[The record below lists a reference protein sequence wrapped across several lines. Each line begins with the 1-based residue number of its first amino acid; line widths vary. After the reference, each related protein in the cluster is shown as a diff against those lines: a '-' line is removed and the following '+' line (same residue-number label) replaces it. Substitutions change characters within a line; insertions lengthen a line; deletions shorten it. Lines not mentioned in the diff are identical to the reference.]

1 MKQKKLNIPAI
12 IIHQMDDTQYRISGN
27 IIGINES
34 AETCTIKFRN
44 GRIENNVSL
53 EQVYINERFIDTIRK
68 YGKKFGQWIVEK
80 VRGLI
85 CILTPDGERDENSF
99 FTPVN
104 IAIKQS
110 NGELPEFAT
119 FYPNDNIIDVA
130 EEAGI
135 SIDAPDQDEFLADAE
150 EKEFTDIN
158 NYWHR
163 VMNQAGSTDMSI
175 EESIKYVNEN
185 YYHNCMPE
193 KVLNEVGTFTFA
205 TPTDNFGR
213 NDLDGRWVNARELKA
228 ELFKSIDAQ
237 LQLTYLRELEDN
249 DTNDD
254 EDEEDFPFM
263 TPELKKEME
272 DDSEYEEAIRSSI
285 ESGAQKT
292 RIPLVWGAPGIG
304 KTQIIRQVLK
314 EYKSLQNRNL
324 YLYEIKCGGLNSD
337 SFRLPDK
344 AKPVSIDGQEID
356 PAFEHAVLSWLP
368 MYTPKSAEYN
378 KKIEERFS
386 RCQHISR
393 DYMEGENEYQG
404 GILFL
409 DEVVRVEA
417 QAFPIVMSI
426 CDRRINEKRLANSWG
441 IVCAANRAED
451 DAGQE
456 ALSMMEQ
463 TAISDRFVHLT
474 FIPKKEDWVAWARTA
489 KSGSGQNIDPK
500 IVDFVEAQDPNI
512 WYRLFGNGGFN
523 EEMKNNPNISN
534 DLLNA
539 LNNSDKSIGTIAQK
553 VVNDLIED
561 DENNPV
567 KRTKE
572 FWNPRT
578 WEYINEEYY
587 RMLTKLL
594 QDNPKPFRFRKVLKA
609 SQKQF
614 GYEGVY
620 DDVLKYALEKVP
632 MKNWYQFCNEYFNKS
647 EVELEEAMNAA
658 NAPGTVK
665 LDWINKALIIIV
677 NTFCGGNNT
686 LPARK
691 MKEYFEW
698 QDALSKPDVLKDIYN
713 KGELVSDRNNKIQDN
728 MYPDKADS
736 NGMKGFIWKSNEAII
751 SKVYKFILSKYPDG
765 KGQAHQDALQC
776 YEKLNTAMDSISGQ
790 LATLATKKLAN
801 AQTSIDNI
809 FSKAFDVDVKAFDKK
824 AFTDFFTV
832 KTPDR
837 FGDVKLF
844 TPTNDTIAACIWK
857 MINECPYLF
866 YILNYL
872 KYCVKIAYTS
882 SSKKLKTK
890 ALDLYANGPGKF
902 SEVLPQVLEFDGELK
917 QVVSNGKGLVNN
929 AYLKLVDD
937 GIKKYLKDM
946 IYLDPTQLFTACIFG
961 ALNNKKIKNFSK

>member
-1 MKQKKLNIPAI
+1 
-12 IIHQMDDTQYRISGN
+12 
-27 IIGINES
+27 
-34 AETCTIKFRN
+34 
-44 GRIENNVSL
+44 
-53 EQVYINERFIDTIRK
+53 
-68 YGKKFGQWIVEK
+68 
-80 VRGLI
+80 
-85 CILTPDGERDENSF
+85 
-99 FTPVN
+99 
-104 IAIKQS
+104 
-110 NGELPEFAT
+110 
-119 FYPNDNIIDVA
+119 
-130 EEAGI
+130 
-135 SIDAPDQDEFLADAE
+135 
-150 EKEFTDIN
+150 
-158 NYWHR
+158 
-163 VMNQAGSTDMSI
+163 
-175 EESIKYVNEN
+175 
-185 YYHNCMPE
+185 
-193 KVLNEVGTFTFA
+193 
-205 TPTDNFGR
+205 
-213 NDLDGRWVNARELKA
+213 
-228 ELFKSIDAQ
+228 
-237 LQLTYLRELEDN
+237 
-249 DTNDD
+249 
-254 EDEEDFPFM
+254 
-263 TPELKKEME
+263 
-272 DDSEYEEAIRSSI
+272 
-285 ESGAQKT
+285 
-292 RIPLVWGAPGIG
+292 
-304 KTQIIRQVLK
+304 
-314 EYKSLQNRNL
+314 
-324 YLYEIKCGGLNSD
+324 
-337 SFRLPDK
+337 
-344 AKPVSIDGQEID
+344 
-356 PAFEHAVLSWLP
+356 
-368 MYTPKSAEYN
+368 
-378 KKIEERFS
+378 
-386 RCQHISR
+386 
-393 DYMEGENEYQG
+393 
-404 GILFL
+404 
-409 DEVVRVEA
+409 
-417 QAFPIVMSI
+417 
-426 CDRRINEKRLANSWG
+426 
-441 IVCAANRAED
+441 
-451 DAGQE
+451 
-456 ALSMMEQ
+456 
-463 TAISDRFVHLT
+463 
-474 FIPKKEDWVAWARTA
+474 
-489 KSGSGQNIDPK
+489 
-500 IVDFVEAQDPNI
+500 
-512 WYRLFGNGGFN
+512 
-523 EEMKNNPNISN
+523 
-534 DLLNA
+534 
-539 LNNSDKSIGTIAQK
+539 
-553 VVNDLIED
+553 
-561 DENNPV
+561 
-567 KRTKE
+567 
-572 FWNPRT
+572 
-578 WEYINEEYY
+578 
-587 RMLTKLL
+587 
-594 QDNPKPFRFRKVLKA
+594 
-609 SQKQF
+609 
-614 GYEGVY
+614 
-620 DDVLKYALEKVP
+620 
-632 MKNWYQFCNEYFNKS
+632 
-647 EVELEEAMNAA
+647 MNAA